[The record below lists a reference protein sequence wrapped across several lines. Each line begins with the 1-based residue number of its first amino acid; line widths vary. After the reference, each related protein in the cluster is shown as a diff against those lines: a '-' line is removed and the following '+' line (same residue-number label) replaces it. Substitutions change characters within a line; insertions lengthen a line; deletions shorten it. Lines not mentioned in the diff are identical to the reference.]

1 MPALSAATMNVASMN
16 VASRSRINPVA
27 SGTRAGG
34 ADSLRLKK
42 VRAHVSPRRTL
53 SDPKNEI
60 HSIRTTVVP
69 ATVACSESR
78 RGRVFTRRV

>member
-42 VRAHVSPRRTL
+42 VRAHVSGGAEREVLFEKLNAMSKSTEQYQQMCAPRELPLVVLR
-53 SDPKNEI
+53 EI
-60 HSIRTTVVP
+60 
-69 ATVACSESR
+69 
-78 RGRVFTRRV
+78 